1 MNNTP
6 HEENRRASDM
16 TNGDYVALVVMLLGM
31 VCGCVAI
38 AIDNLT
44 LMLVGLIVALPAT
57 VVKVRLTR
65 ARSQAAERE
74 EQITGRDRRVPNTVR
89 SGTRAAVTP

>member
-1 MNNTP
+1 MNDTL
-6 HEENRRASDM
+6 HEERQSSDM
-16 TNGDYVALVVMLLGM
+16 TTADYIALTVMLLGI
-31 VCGCVAI
+31 VGTWIAI
-38 AIDNLT
+38 AIDNPT
-44 LMLVGLIVALPAT
+44 LMLIGILVALPAT

-74 EQITGRDRRVPNTVR
+74 EQMAGRDRRVPNTVR